1 MFVEPFFKRLCGL
14 SFSFCVRQHSKASTT
29 PQRFSL
35 ELSVGTKSSMAEQHK
50 PPTEVDLL
58 GLDYVE
64 DQVVNLDERLQRIMN
79 EADYMKEKE
88 VLFHQSSESINYT
101 ALWWPMGQIAIL
113 LVAGIYQAKHLK
125 NFFIKSKL
133 Y

>member
-1 MFVEPFFKRLCGL
+1 
-14 SFSFCVRQHSKASTT
+14 
-29 PQRFSL
+29 
-35 ELSVGTKSSMAEQHK
+35 MAEQHK